1 MHSLISLLDQN
12 GGKGNLVDMEQMLAG
27 IVPLAPVLDAI
38 PTAVIFIKDAK
49 ARYLFA
55 NRTLVQRCGV
65 KRLDF
70 LLGKTS
76 AEVFPEQLGAAY
88 TEQDERVLR
97 LGIAL
102 EEQLELHLFGS
113 REPGWCITHKRPIF
127 NRNEQI
133 IGLVGI
139 SSDLQSASDS
149 DPAYQRMAAVDRHIR
164 ENFSRPVTMEAL
176 TQVAGIST
184 AQLERCCKRIFHLTP
199 RQMIHKVRLEHA
211 HYLLDTGVTIT
222 EIAMRCGYAD
232 HSAFTRQFKIL
243 TGFTPSQYRE
253 AIRRK
258 KRPAGMD
265 RKN

>member
-199 RQMIHKVRLEHA
+199 RQMIQGPPGTCALSAGHRGHDHRDRHAVRLRRPQRIHPA
-211 HYLLDTGVTIT
+211 VQNTDRVYAQSVPRGDTQK
-222 EIAMRCGYAD
+222 EKA
-232 HSAFTRQFKIL
+232 
-243 TGFTPSQYRE
+243 
-253 AIRRK
+253 RRD
-258 KRPAGMD
+258 GS
-265 RKN
+265 